1 MLVVPIPEREFNLYA
16 LSLPQGPNFDPY
28 VVVSGWKCD
37 KATSVGGVLLN
48 HDNRDFGFTVFRR
61 QIDYRFVV
69 TSTKFGF
76 RSSETALMELT
87 VAMRPGEPAEPL
99 RPGVKKRR
107 LLLKTD
113 GREIG

>member
-16 LSLPQGPNFDPY
+16 LALPEGPNFEPY

-37 KATSVGGVLLN
+37 NALSVGGVLLN
-48 HDNRDFGFTVFRR
+48 HEDRDFEFVVFRR
-61 QIDYRFVV
+61 QFDHRVVV

-76 RSSETALMELT
+76 KSSETALMELT
-87 VAMRPGEPAEPL
+87 AAMRPGEPAEAL

-107 LLLKTD
+107 LLSKTD
-113 GREIG
+113 DR